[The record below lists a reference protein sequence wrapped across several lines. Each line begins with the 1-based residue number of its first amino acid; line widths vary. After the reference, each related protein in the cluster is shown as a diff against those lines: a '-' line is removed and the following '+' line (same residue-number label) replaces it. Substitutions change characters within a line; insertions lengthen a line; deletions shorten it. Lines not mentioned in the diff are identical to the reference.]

1 MPVVLIILGM
11 IVPTAAAAREGQT
24 RDRLPG
30 DSPHSRG
37 DALTSR
43 RKVRGNRK
51 AHRSAPSAKSEAP
64 WSPSLAAF
72 WNLFSFLARFR

>member
-30 DSPHSRG
+30 DLLTVGAAVLPRGCSR
-37 DALTSR
+37 AV
-43 RKVRGNRK
+43 K
-51 AHRSAPSAKSEAP
+51 RSLPVDG
-64 WSPSLAAF
+64 LDG
-72 WNLFSFLARFR
+72 